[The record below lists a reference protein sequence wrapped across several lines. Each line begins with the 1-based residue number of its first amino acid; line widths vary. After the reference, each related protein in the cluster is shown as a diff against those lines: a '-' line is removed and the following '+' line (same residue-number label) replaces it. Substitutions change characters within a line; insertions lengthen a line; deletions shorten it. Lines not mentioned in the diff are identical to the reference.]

1 MSKIVVDQ
9 VLTNVVQ
16 GYKTPESV
24 GHYLFPRVTVS
35 KSGGKVVQFTDKDF
49 IVYQTQRSRGSN
61 TKRIDIGYEGQPYS
75 LELHS
80 LEGQVP
86 REDLRDSEA
95 VSPTLKLG
103 VRATNKA
110 MRGVM
115 LPLEVQQADMAR
127 DPNNYPDTNKTALSG
142 TSQWT
147 DANSDPFGDID
158 TAKDAIRQNTGADAN
173 IMVLSPVAFK
183 ALKNHPDIA
192 KRLTITA
199 DGKGITAQ
207 MLADLF
213 EFDTVV
219 VGKAVKFNEKTGKV
233 EDVWGNDAILAYVPT
248 TAEFDRETPAF
259 GYTYGMEGHPYVE
272 TPYYD
277 NNAKT
282 WFYPVTDER
291 VPVIAGIHAGYLI
304 GNVA

>member
-1 MSKIVVDQ
+1 MPNIVVDQ
-9 VLTNVVQ
+9 VLTKVVQ

-24 GHYLFPRVTVS
+24 GHYLFPRVTVT
-35 KSGGKVVQFTDKDF
+35 KSGGQVVQFTDKDF
-49 IVYQTQRSRGSN
+49 IVYQTQRSRGAN
-61 TKRIDIGYEGQPYS
+61 TKRIDIGFEGKPYS

-80 LEGQVP
+80 LEGKVP
-86 REDLRDSEA
+86 REDLRDA
-95 VSPTLKLG
+95 DAISPTLKLG

-110 MRGVM
+110 MRGIM
-115 LPLEVQQADMAR
+115 LPLEVQQATMAR
-127 DPNNYPDTNKTALSG
+127 NPANYPDGNKTALSG

-147 DANSDPFGDID
+147 DGGSDPFGDIEN
-158 TAKDAIRQNTGADAN
+158 AKDAIRQKTGSDAN

-183 ALKNHPDIA
+183 ALKTHPAIA

-199 DGKGITAQ
+199 DGKSITTQ

-213 EFDTVV
+213 ELEQVV
-219 VGKAVKFNEKTGKV
+219 VGKAVKFNEETGKV

-248 TAEFDRETPAF
+248 SAEFDRETPAF
-259 GYTYGMEGHPYVE
+259 GYTYGMEGHPFVE
-272 TPYYD
+272 TAYYD

-304 GNVA
+304 SNVA